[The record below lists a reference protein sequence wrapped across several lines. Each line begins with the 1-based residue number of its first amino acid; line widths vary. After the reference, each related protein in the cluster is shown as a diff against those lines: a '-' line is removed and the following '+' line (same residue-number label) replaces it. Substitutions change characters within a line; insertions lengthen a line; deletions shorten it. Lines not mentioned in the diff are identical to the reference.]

1 MANIVINGA
10 TYKDVPSIEVPS
22 SDGGVAEF
30 EETDITDTIMTRTIT
45 NYSNSRISSLGNY
58 ALCQCKSLSSVDLK
72 SVTTIGE
79 YGLCNCYSLS
89 SVDLK
94 SVTTIGEYG
103 LCNCYSLSSV
113 DLKSVT
119 TIGRYGLYGCESL
132 SALIMRG
139 STICALS
146 HSDAFSASGISL
158 NKGFIY
164 VPSDLVESYKTA
176 TNWSVYASQFRA
188 LEDYTVDGTITGEL
202 DESKI

>member
-1 MANIVINGA
+1 MADIVINGA

-30 EETDITDTIMTRTIT
+30 EETDITDAIMTRTIT

-58 ALCQCKSLSSVDLK
+58 ALCQCK
-72 SVTTIGE
+72 
-79 YGLCNCYSLS
+79 SLS

-146 HSDAFSASGISL
+146 HSDAISASGISSK
-158 NKGFIY
+158 KGFIY

-188 LEDYTVDGTITGEL
+188 LEDYTVDGTTTGEL
-202 DESKI
+202 DETKI